1 MILAHKIEL
10 YPNSNQ
16 LKLFE
21 KCAGTAR
28 FTYNW
33 ALSEWSN
40 QYKLDLKPNEAKL
53 RVQFNSIKDTIPWIS
68 ELPQV
73 IIKNSIKNLGTAFDN
88 FFRNPKKFKYPNFK
102 RKGIKDSFRIDN
114 GTDKLK
120 PNAVNIIDNKIKLAK
135 IGEVKL
141 AELPRFEGNIKSAII
156 SRTANKWFVA
166 LSFETYNILKSD
178 FKHPVIGVDL
188 GITKL
193 ATLSNGVDFK
203 GKKPSR
209 SLKNRLRRLNK
220 SLSRK
225 VKKSA
230 NWIKAKIKLSK
241 LHAKIANIR
250 KDYSH
255 KLTTYLATTFNI
267 IKIEDLAVS
276 NLIKN
281 SKLAFHIA
289 DASWYEIR
297 RQLGYKTKMTGAK
310 LVIIDRYYP
319 SSKTCSNCGVI
330 HNMPLGKS
338 ILDCGCG
345 NIIDRDINAAIN
357 IAKWVKSEPKVNSG
371 IACGVF
377 SSGIIYNTKLNSE
390 KQEQDC
396 GKKDECLICP

>member
-10 YPNSNQ
+10 FPNSIQ

-28 FTYNW
+28 FAYNW
-33 ALSEWSN
+33 ALNEWDN
-40 QYKLDLKPNEAKL
+40 QYKDGLKPNESKL
-53 RVQFNSIKDTIPWIS
+53 RVQFNSTKDNIPWIA

-88 FFRNPKKFKYPNFK
+88 FFRNKKKFKYPQFK

-114 GTDKLK
+114 GTDKNNI
-120 PNAVNIIDNKIKLAK
+120 NAINIINNRIKLAK

-141 AELPRFEGNIKSAII
+141 AELPRFSGNIKSAII

-166 LSFETYNILKSD
+166 LSFETEQTLKAD
-178 FKHPVIGVDL
+178 FKAPVIGVDL
-188 GITKL
+188 GITTL

-209 SLKNRLRRLNK
+209 GLKNRLRGLNK

-225 VKKSA
+225 IKKSA
-230 NWIKAKIKLSK
+230 NWVKAKIKLSK
-241 LHAKIANIR
+241 LHARIANIR

-255 KLTTYLATTFNI
+255 KLTTYLATTFSI

-281 SKLAFHIA
+281 RSLSFYIA
-289 DASWYEIR
+289 DASWVEIR
-297 RQLGYKTKMTGAK
+297 RQLEYKTKMTGAE

-319 SSKTCSNCGVI
+319 SSKTCSNCGEI
-330 HNMPLGKS
+330 HIMPLGKN
-338 ILDCGCG
+338 IMNCICG
-345 NIIDRDINAAIN
+345 NIMDRDYNAAIN
-357 IAKWVKSEPKVNSG
+357 IAKWVKSEPEVNSG
-371 IACGVF
+371 IACGEF
-377 SSGIIYNTKLNSE
+377 SSGIIYNTKLNFE
-390 KQEQDC
+390 KQEQDY
-396 GKKDECLICP
+396 GKKE